1 MAVALFVNDLHLFD
15 DGAFA
20 RLTGTE
26 KQQFHFLKPYGRM
39 KKEREREENEQGQG
53 RKHGYGLPKS
63 RAGGQGPYLRSL
75 DHLGNSNVVKKKNH

>member
-1 MAVALFVNDLHLFD
+1 MAVALFVDDLHLFD

-39 KKEREREENEQGQG
+39 KEEKEREENEQGRINGYRSRVRVG
-53 RKHGYGLPKS
+53 RGHI
-63 RAGGQGPYLRSL
+63 
-75 DHLGNSNVVKKKNH
+75 